1 MSGKAP
7 CNPLCRLWLLACFCL
22 SSPAGAQYRFDVWTA
37 EDGLPQNVI
46 RGICQT
52 PDGYLWLATLDGVA
66 RFEGVRFTVFN
77 KSNSPGIDSNR
88 FSSLYEDRNSDLW
101 LGTEGGG
108 VTRRH
113 NGRFTTYTTKDGV
126 PGNTVLAITGDE
138 SGNLWISS
146 SDAIA
151 RWREAAGRFVDI
163 TPQDLRIQFASFLW
177 EKPGFCGWDPR
188 GLHCFIAGRFVTYPL
203 PRGFPASSIWGAAR
217 DSGRDDLAGKR
228 RWQATRIR
236 EGRTRI
242 EPVTAGR
249 GATAAYRDRN
259 GHSWTFSVLGRLL
272 RSVNRSFSGRVETVS
287 FSSVYEDREGN
298 LWLTTEGQKL
308 YRLRSQS
315 IRVYSREEG
324 LIDRNVYPIGQDRS
338 GAIWIGAWQTGLSR
352 LQGEKFTS

>member
-37 EDGLPQNVI
+37 DDGLPQNII

-52 PDGYLWLATLDGVA
+52 PDGYLWLATLDGLA

-151 RWREAAGRFVDI
+151 QWREGGRPVRGYHAAGPQNPICFVPLGEAWFLRMGSQRPALLHRRPLCHVPAAARVSGVVDLGRGTRFG
-163 TPQDLRIQFASFLW
+163 TGRSGWKASMAS
-177 EKPGFCGWDPR
+177 K
-188 GLHCFIAGRFVTYPL
+188 
-203 PRGFPASSIWGAAR
+203 PASGKAAP
-217 DSGRDDLAGKR
+217 G
-228 RWQATRIR
+228 
-236 EGRTRI
+236 
-242 EPVTAGR
+242 
-249 GATAAYRDRN
+249 
-259 GHSWTFSVLGRLL
+259 
-272 RSVNRSFSGRVETVS
+272 
-287 FSSVYEDREGN
+287 SS
-298 LWLTTEGQKL
+298 L
-308 YRLRSQS
+308 
-315 IRVYSREEG
+315 
-324 LIDRNVYPIGQDRS
+324 
-338 GAIWIGAWQTGLSR
+338 
-352 LQGEKFTS
+352 